1 MKEEDF
7 NTLSL
12 KKQID
17 TLNNMIKMLSRS
29 NEQAKFDK
37 SLNND
42 GTNYYRVSMNVINN
56 EKVYIVNESPS
67 GLFKGKEELI

>member
-1 MKEEDF
+1 
-7 NTLSL
+7 
-12 KKQID
+12 
-17 TLNNMIKMLSRS
+17 MIKMLSRS